1 MRTVTAPGG
10 RILPVGLGIGKTQ
23 LGCRVISLMRA
34 AGMPPIITVIEV
46 IMIIPG
52 PAGTQGIIEQGAV
65 VSMRRADGIP
75 PRRTVGCPVIIAS
88 GMGGCGT
95 GTGTG
100 AGGCIGAW
108 QCGANCN
115 TMSPILA
122 AGNPIAFI
130 SSDKIAITLIPQM
143 GA

>member
-1 MRTVTAPGG
+1 MITVTAPGG
-10 RILPVGLGIGKTQ
+10 RILPVGLGIGATQ
-23 LGCRVISLMRA
+23 LGCVVISLMRA
-34 AGMPPIITVIEV
+34 AGMPPIITVIDV
-46 IMIIPG
+46 MVIIPG
-52 PAGTQGIIEQGAV
+52 PAGTQGTIIQGAV
-65 VSMRRADGIP
+65 MSKRRAAGIP

-88 GMGGCGT
+88 GMGGWGT

-122 AGNPIAFI
+122 AGNPIVFT
-130 SSDKIAITLIPQM
+130 SS
-143 GA
+143 G

>member
-10 RILPVGLGIGKTQ
+10 RTLPVGLGIGATQ
-23 LGCRVISLMRA
+23 LGCAVISLIRA
-34 AGMPPIITVIEV
+34 AGMPPMITVIEV
-46 IMIIPG
+46 MVIIPG
-52 PAGTQGIIEQGAV
+52 PPGTQGIIIQGAV

-75 PRRTVGCPVIIAS
+75 PIRTVGCPLIIAS
-88 GMGGCGT
+88 GMGGWGT

-108 QCGANCN
+108 QCGAICN

-122 AGNPIAFI
+122 AGNPIVFI
-130 SSDKIAITLIPQM
+130 SSD
-143 GA
+143 